1 MRDIDDGDWL
11 ARGLDTLRAGWRGRL
26 RLSAPDESDTG
37 TDEEIIGTV
46 VDEACTECDPDSDDV
61 ADAIVTVCANYRD
74 GIFVALADC
83 PRVAVRL
90 SRVAEIQ
97 AM

>member
-37 TDEEIIGTV
+37 TDGEHRRSEPV
-46 VDEACTECDPDSDDV
+46 VFGSARRRARFQREGAMAAVGERAKLAAADRSD
-61 ADAIVTVCANYRD
+61 R
-74 GIFVALADC
+74 
-83 PRVAVRL
+83 RH
-90 SRVAEIQ
+90 
-97 AM
+97 